1 MKNKFV
7 LLNILVVLALF
18 LAACAAQQEAT
29 QGSGAVTA
37 LPTSAPGSTLASS
50 APTEETGGAA
60 MTPTGAVESP
70 ASTQGAE
77 GGAVI
82 PQTGDGGAVNPQA
95 GPGDAGLP
103 DDLDEVMRV
112 LTAAGATLE
121 LGDTVEND
129 YLTVP
134 GQILNINGEEVQIY
148 TYDSAEDV
156 DLQASQIPDTTDPE
170 DRPHVYRMGRML
182 VIYTGGDPGVLDL
195 LEDVLG
201 ARATAE

>member
-7 LLNILVVLALF
+7 LLNILLVLALF
-18 LAACAAQQEAT
+18 LAACAAQGEAT

-37 LPTSAPGSTLASS
+37 QPTSVPSSTPASATS
-50 APTEETGGAA
+50 APTEEPSGAA
-60 MTPTGAVESP
+60 MTPTGAVESTAP
-70 ASTQGAE
+70 TQGGE
-77 GGAVI
+77 GGAII
-82 PQTGDGGAVNPQA
+82 PQT

-112 LTAAGATLE
+112 LNATGATLK

-129 YLTVP
+129 YLSVT
-134 GQILNINGEEVQIY
+134 GQILSINGEEVQFY
-148 TYDSAEDV
+148 TYNSAEDV
-156 DLQASQIPDTTDPE
+156 DLQASQIPDTADPE
-170 DRPHVYRMGRML
+170 DRPHVYLMGRML
-182 VIYTGGDPGVLDL
+182 VFYTGGDPGVRDL

>member
-7 LLNILVVLALF
+7 PLNILVVLALF
-18 LAACAAQQEAT
+18 LAACAAQEAT

-37 LPTSAPGSTLASS
+37 LPTSAPSSTPASS
-50 APTEETGGAA
+50 APTEETDGAA

-70 ASTQGAE
+70 APTQGGE

-82 PQTGDGGAVNPQA
+82 PQTGS
-95 GPGDAGLP
+95 GDAGLP
-103 DDLDEVMRV
+103 DDLDEVIRV
-112 LTAAGATLE
+112 LNEAGATLE
-121 LGDTVEND
+121 LGDTVENE

-134 GQILNINGEEVQIY
+134 GQILSINGEEVQIY
-148 TYDSAEDV
+148 TYNSAEDV
-156 DLQASQIPDTTDPE
+156 DLQVSQIPETADPE

-182 VIYTGGDPGVLDL
+182 VLYTGGDPGVLDL

-201 ARATAE
+201 ARATSE

>member
-37 LPTSAPGSTLASS
+37 LPTSAASSTQASS
-50 APTEETGGAA
+50 APTEETDEAA

-70 ASTQGAE
+70 APTQGAE

-82 PQTGDGGAVNPQA
+82 PQTGS
-95 GPGDAGLP
+95 GDAGLP

-112 LTAAGATLE
+112 LIETGATLE

-148 TYDSAEDV
+148 TYTSAEDV
-156 DLQASQIPDTTDPE
+156 DLQASQIPETADPE

-182 VIYTGGDPGVLDL
+182 VLYTGGDPGVQDL

-201 ARATAE
+201 ARATPE